1 MGQQLTLLV
10 GIDSGDMMKVKTFYE
25 LEVWQLAMDLAE
37 RVYNFCKTLPQEE
50 RFVLSDQ
57 MRRAVTSIAF
67 NIAEGQKR
75 FSTKEFIHFLSI
87 AKGSLGELM
96 TQLILCNRL
105 GYLEDE
111 RLERSLKRCETIDV
125 KLYNLAMM
133 LRRKPPKN
141 KLPQL

>member
-1 MGQQLTLLV
+1 MV
-10 GIDSGDMMKVKTFYE
+10 SSYRE
-25 LEVWQLAMDLAE
+25 LIVWQKAMDLVVETYCA
-37 RVYNFCKTLPQEE
+37 VKSLPKEE
-50 RFVLSDQ
+50 MYGLSDQ

-87 AKGSLGELM
+87 AKGSLGEVM

-111 RLERSLKRCETIDV
+111 RLERSLRRCETIDV
-125 KLYNLAMM
+125 KLYNLAMT
-133 LRRKPPKN
+133 LRRKMPKN
-141 KLPQL
+141 KIPQR